1 MITHELAKIWITSD
15 GKRFIDK
22 QKAILHEEDYQKEQS
37 IYDKAYQ
44 LWSSNSH
51 KL

>member
-22 QKAILHEEDYQKEQS
+22 QKAILHEEDYQKQES
-37 IYDKAYQ
+37 IYDKAYTTWR
-44 LWSSNSH
+44 LNE
-51 KL
+51 

>member
-22 QKAILHEEDYQKEQS
+22 QKAIIHEKKNRTYRRKN
-37 IYDKAYQ
+37 I
-44 LWSSNSH
+44 
-51 KL
+51 

>member
-22 QKAILHEEDYQKEQS
+22 QKAILHEEDYQKEQH
-37 IYDKAYQ
+37 IYDKAYTFWR
-44 LWSSNSH
+44 LNE
-51 KL
+51 